1 VLAVLALAIALVML
15 TVKQYT
21 RLLFST
27 VDLSSVQSVDLLLA
41 VGDSCT
47 SSTVE
52 VRAAGLLPVAV
63 GVRWDSLL
71 LVVTYCRDSSRR
83 CSNVC

>member
-1 VLAVLALAIALVML
+1 MLALAIALVIR

-21 RLLFST
+21 RSLLST
-27 VDLSSVQSVDLLLA
+27 T
-41 VGDSCT
+41 VGDSSVGDSPVGVLCTVART

-71 LVVTYCRDSSRR
+71 VVTYCSLLSRQ
-83 CSNVC
+83 